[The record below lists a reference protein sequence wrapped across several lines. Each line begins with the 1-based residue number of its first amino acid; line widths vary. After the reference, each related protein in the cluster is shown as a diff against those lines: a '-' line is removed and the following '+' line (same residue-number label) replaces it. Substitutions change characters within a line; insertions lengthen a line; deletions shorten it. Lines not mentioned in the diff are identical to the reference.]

1 MQTSSLPL
9 RFEFRLYL
17 ILAFLVLPIPAIAG
31 VSLFVP
37 LAAPLDLVVDG
48 TVDLSPQDPVLGEQ
62 EPVIVGEHTFFRRQ
76 LKNGLRALAVH
87 DPEAKGLASIFLVVS
102 AGNRDESF
110 DTTGL
115 AHLTEHALY
124 TGTPTTGTD
133 QHDHIVQ
140 KELEGESNAT
150 TRDEY
155 TIYYDHLIPADSVAR
170 VLAMEADRMANL
182 IFEEAS
188 VMHERDR
195 LRMEEAHAYQPS
207 TGRQEQLESVV
218 YRKEGFKFGLRD
230 DQGHTKAPGL
240 GLDLIK
246 GFYAKF
252 YQPQYMAVVVVTPGD
267 PKDAL
272 RLIEEAFRDSKNDA
286 AIGQP
291 KRTQESE
298 PLAARTK
305 RFASELS
312 RDRVEFCWVLPPRN
326 HPDAA
331 AFALWARILNRRE
344 TSAGEPYVAGYDERQ
359 GSSMFRIA
367 ATGESA
373 YQELEQLLN
382 DVVSQ
387 GPSAKEIA
395 AAVREE
401 RDRFLNL
408 PLRARPYFSLAAD
421 VARFAVYDEID
432 LVGDYHLK
440 IDAAGKSDLV
450 AVAKQWLN
458 SNRRVVVHFAADQ
471 NAVAQTEFPD
481 DTKELADLAM
491 EADESGD
498 YPRAVAAYTELLKR
512 KPNKMNTVIYLYQ
525 RAAMHMNHK
534 KFALAITDCE
544 NALAVV
550 DYPAVRDLLEEAKRL
565 QKEAGDDGR

>member
-1 MQTSSLPL
+1 MQTLSLPL
-9 RFEFRLYL
+9 RFGFHLTL
-17 ILAFLVLPIPAIAG
+17 ILAFLVLPAPAPSQAPQ
-31 VSLFVP
+31 P
-37 LAAPLDLVVDG
+37 LSSA
-48 TVDLSPQDPVLGEQ
+48 QDS
-62 EPVIVGEHTFFRRQ
+62 VIVGEHTFFRSQ

-87 DPEAKGLASIFLVVS
+87 DSEANGLASIFLVVS
-102 AGNRDESF
+102 AGNRDETF

-155 TIYYDHLIPADSVAR
+155 TIYYDHLIPAESLPR
-170 VLAMEADRMANL
+170 ILAMEADRMANL
-182 IFEEAS
+182 VFVEAA

-195 LRMEEAHAYQPS
+195 LRTEEAHAYQPS
-207 TGRQEQLESVV
+207 TGRQEKLESVV
-218 YRKEGFKFGLRD
+218 YRKEGYRFGLRD
-230 DQGHTKAPGL
+230 EKGHTKAPGL
-240 GLDLIK
+240 GMDLIR

-252 YQPQYMAVVVVTPGD
+252 YQPQYMAVVVVTPND

-272 RLIEEAFRDSKNDA
+272 KMIEQAFQNSKNA
-286 AIGQP
+286 PATSERAQAP
-291 KRTQESE
+291 NRPQESE

-312 RDRVEFCWVLPPRN
+312 RDRVEFCWVLPPRS

-331 AFALWARILNRRE
+331 SFALWSRILNRRE
-344 TSAGEPYVAGYDERQ
+344 TSAGEPFVASYDEHQ

-367 ATGESA
+367 ATGETA
-373 YQELEQLLN
+373 YQELEQLLDN
-382 DVVSQ
+382 LQEQ
-387 GPSAKEIA
+387 GPGQKEIA

-421 VARFAVYDEID
+421 VARFAVYDELD
-432 LVGDYHLK
+432 LVGEYHHK

-458 SNRRVVVHFAADQ
+458 PSRRVVVHFAADK
-471 NAVAQTEFPD
+471 NTVAQTDFPT
-481 DTKELADLAM
+481 DTKELASLAM

-525 RAAMHMNHK
+525 RAAMHMSHK
-534 KFALAITDCE
+534 KFDLAITDCE

-565 QKEAGDDGR
+565 QEEADDGGRS